1 MSNLKTN
8 LSTQI
13 GGISIS
19 DLAEILKSESVYK
32 LLRHGIKRPELSGV
46 DDCEDSCYFDLYN
59 LICELRKTRPGEP
72 GKLTVLI

>member
-19 DLAEILKSESVYK
+19 DLTEMLKSESVYK
-32 LLRHGIKRPELSGV
+32 LLRHGIKRPEISGV
-46 DDCEDSCYFDLYN
+46 DNCEDSYYYDLYL
-59 LICELRKTRPGEP
+59 LICELRETKTGEP
-72 GKLTVLI
+72 GNIN